1 MLTRRA
7 VARAAVSGV
16 VAVVVAL
23 AVAGPGLA
31 APPPPPNPGDSEI
44 SASRADADAKAARV
58 GELTGQLTQAEAR
71 LQELTDDVSYKMEL
85 ANKARVDLETA
96 QAEAAKALADAE
108 SAKVEADAAGKAVE
122 DSRRDLDEFA
132 AASYQQGSTIGS
144 ISAYFGATS
153 PEDLLA
159 RAQLLEAVSGSSLNA
174 MDQIER
180 SRTEM
185 ANKDSAARAAL
196 DVANRKQA
204 AADEAKKAADDAQA
218 VAVLAQQN
226 QAGQAALIRE
236 SKASVESQLAEAL
249 GAVDGLTAQRAQYDQ
264 WAADKQREDDEN
276 ARRAAEAASAQQV
289 EEEDD
294 APAVQAQRPQPVQS
308 APSGDGVEIAISRA
322 MAYIGTRYSWGGG
335 NYNGPTVGIRD
346 GGVGDSYGDYY
357 SVGFDCSGLMM
368 YAFAGAGVYI
378 PHYSGYQYNS
388 GRKVPLNQ
396 AQRGDMLF
404 WGPGGG
410 THVALYLGGGMM
422 VEAPYSGSSVRVS
435 PVRYGGIMPYAT
447 RLL

>member
-1 MLTRRA
+1 
-7 VARAAVSGV
+7 
-16 VAVVVAL
+16 
-23 AVAGPGLA
+23 
-31 APPPPPNPGDSEI
+31 
-44 SASRADADAKAARV
+44 
-58 GELTGQLTQAEAR
+58 
-71 LQELTDDVSYKMEL
+71 MEL

-108 SAKVEADAAGKAVE
+108 SARVEADAAGKAVE

-144 ISAYFGATS
+144 ISAYFGASS

-159 RAQLLEAVSGSSLNA
+159 RAQMLEAVSGSSLNA

-180 SRTEM
+180 SRTEK

-196 DVANRKQA
+196 DVANQKQA

-236 SKASVESQLAEAL
+236 NKAGVESQLAEAL

-264 WAADKQREDDEN
+264 WAADKQREDDDN
-276 ARRAAEAASAQQV
+276 ARRAAEAAAAQ
-289 EEEDD
+289 EEEQDD
-294 APAVQAQRPQPVQS
+294 APAAQPQPAQRPRPVQA
-308 APSGDGVEIAISRA
+308 APSGNGVETAISRA

-346 GGVGDSYGDYY
+346 GGVADTYGDYY

-388 GRKVPLNQ
+388 GRKVPLGQ
-396 AQRGDMLF
+396 AERGDMLF

-422 VEAPYSGSSVRVS
+422 IEAPYSGSSVRVS
-435 PVRYGGIMPYAT
+435 PVRYGGIMPYVT